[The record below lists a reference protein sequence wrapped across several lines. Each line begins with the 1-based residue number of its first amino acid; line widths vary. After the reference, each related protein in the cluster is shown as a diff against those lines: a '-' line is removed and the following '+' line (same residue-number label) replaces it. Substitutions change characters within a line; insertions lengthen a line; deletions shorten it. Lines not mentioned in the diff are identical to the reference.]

1 MSDRKRAIVTTIAA
15 FGALGMACGPAN
27 AQSAAEFYKGKTVTL
42 AIGAEVGGTIDLNGR
57 LIGRH
62 MGKYLPGNPAIVVQN
77 VPGASSLKL
86 ANHLAAG
93 APKDGSYIGGVNRIA
108 VFRKLYMENSGV
120 TFDPLAFNYLGSP
133 DKIWS
138 VAYVWHTAKAKK
150 AEDLLIYETVVGG
163 SPGGSSQ
170 LHPQMFNEFAGF
182 KYKIINGYKGGAD
195 VDLAAERGE
204 VEGRASTAPVALL
217 EKNWVAD
224 KQVTLLYWNGLEKNM
239 DLWPDL
245 PLGLDLIKNP
255 DDRKLMEL
263 YFAADE
269 TGYPYTAPPGVPA
282 DRVAALRK
290 AFMDTMTDKA
300 FVDESAKQKLD
311 VNPVSAEKLTRIIT
325 ESYGAPQAIVKRL
338 QAVLA
343 STMK

>member
-1 MSDRKRAIVTTIAA
+1 MSDRQRAIVTAIAA
-15 FGALGMACGPAN
+15 LGALAMAGGPAS

-42 AIGAEVGGTIDLNGR
+42 AIGAEAGGTIDLNGR

-62 MGKYLPGNPAIVVQN
+62 MAKHLPGNPTIVVQN

-86 ANHLAAG
+86 ANHLGSG
-93 APKDGSYIGGVNRIA
+93 APKDGSYIGGINRLT
-108 VFRKLYMENSGV
+108 VFRKLYVENSGV

-150 AEDLLIYETVVGG
+150 AADLLIYETVVGG

-195 VDLAAERGE
+195 VDLAVERGE

-224 KQVTLLYWNGLEKNM
+224 KQVSLLYWNGLEKNM

-269 TGYPYTAPPGVPA
+269 TGYPYTAPPDVPA

-300 FVDESAKQKLD
+300 FVEESAKQKLD

-325 ESYGAPQAIVKRL
+325 ESYAAPPAIVKRL

-343 STMK
+343 ATMK